1 MKRLVREVGLL
12 YDLLLI
18 LTLSDVLFMLFV
30 RNTLSQALLQFK
42 LEGLYF
48 FYLQFALPWIYI
60 GTTLLLAATLAMRLG
75 IRVRPA
81 LRLGMRLLAL
91 VLPAVYI
98 GVMVWQWQTQGD
110 GDVQL
115 PALMLQSGANWLLAL
130 LGLVLTPALLPAALP
145 VADDEAEGVSEDLW
159 SGIP

>member
-91 VLPAVYI
+91 ALPAVYI

-115 PALMLQSGANWLLAL
+115 PALMLQSGTNWLLAL

-145 VADDEAEGVSEDLW
+145 VADDEADGMSEDL
-159 SGIP
+159 

>member
-48 FYLQFALPWIYI
+48 FYLQFALPWVYI
-60 GTTLLLAATLAMRLG
+60 WTSLLLAATLAMRLG

-81 LRLGMRLLAL
+81 FRLGMRLLAL
-91 VLPAVYI
+91 ALPAVYI

-130 LGLVLTPALLPAALP
+130 LGLVLTPALMPAALP
-145 VADDEAEGVSEDLW
+145 VADDEADGVSEDL
-159 SGIP
+159 

>member
-81 LRLGMRLLAL
+81 RRLGMRLLAL
-91 VLPAVYI
+91 ALPAVYI

-145 VADDEAEGVSEDLW
+145 VADDEADGVSEDL
-159 SGIP
+159 

>member
-48 FYLQFALPWIYI
+48 FYLQFALPWVYI
-60 GTTLLLAATLAMRLG
+60 GTSLLLAATLAMRLG

-81 LRLGMRLLAL
+81 FRLGMRLLAL
-91 VLPAVYI
+91 ALPAVYI

-145 VADDEAEGVSEDLW
+145 VADDEADGVSEDL
-159 SGIP
+159 

>member
-60 GTTLLLAATLAMRLG
+60 GTSLLLAATLAMRLG

-81 LRLGMRLLAL
+81 RRLGMRLLAL
-91 VLPAVYI
+91 ALPAVYI

-145 VADDEAEGVSEDLW
+145 VADDEADGVSEDL
-159 SGIP
+159 

>member
-18 LTLSDVLFMLFV
+18 STLSDVLFMLFV

-81 LRLGMRLLAL
+81 LRLGMRFLAL
-91 VLPAVYI
+91 VLPVVYI

-145 VADDEAEGVSEDLW
+145 VADDEADGVSEDL
-159 SGIP
+159 

>member
-91 VLPAVYI
+91 ALPAVYI

-145 VADDEAEGVSEDLW
+145 VADDEADGVSEDL
-159 SGIP
+159 

>member
-60 GTTLLLAATLAMRLG
+60 GTSLLLATTLAMRLG

-91 VLPAVYI
+91 ALPAVYI

-115 PALMLQSGANWLLAL
+115 PALMLQGGANWLLAL

-145 VADDEAEGVSEDLW
+145 VADDEADGVSEDL
-159 SGIP
+159 

>member
-91 VLPAVYI
+91 ALPAVYI
-98 GVMVWQWQTQGD
+98 G
-110 GDVQL
+110 VQL

-145 VADDEAEGVSEDLW
+145 VADDEADGVSEDL
-159 SGIP
+159 

>member
-60 GTTLLLAATLAMRLG
+60 GTSLLLATTLAMRLG

-81 LRLGMRLLAL
+81 FRLGMRLLVLA
-91 VLPAVYI
+91 LPAVYI

-145 VADDEAEGVSEDLW
+145 VADDEADGVSEDL
-159 SGIP
+159 

>member
-81 LRLGMRLLAL
+81 LRLGMRILAL
-91 VLPAVYI
+91 ALPAVYI
-98 GVMVWQWQTQGD
+98 GVVVWQWQTQGD

-115 PALMLQSGANWLLAL
+115 PALILQGGTNWLLVL

-145 VADDEAEGVSEDLW
+145 VADDEADGVSEDL
-159 SGIP
+159 

>member
-60 GTTLLLAATLAMRLG
+60 GTSLLLAATLAMRLG

-81 LRLGMRLLAL
+81 LRLSMRLLAL

-145 VADDEAEGVSEDLW
+145 VADDEADGVSEDL
-159 SGIP
+159 

>member
-42 LEGLYF
+42 LDGLYF

-60 GTTLLLAATLAMRLG
+60 GTSLLLAATLAMRLG
-75 IRVRPA
+75 IRSRPA
-81 LRLGMRLLAL
+81 LRLGMRILAL
-91 VLPAVYI
+91 VLPAIYI

-115 PALMLQSGANWLLAL
+115 PALMLQSGTNWLLAL

-145 VADDEAEGVSEDLW
+145 VADDEADGMSEDL
-159 SGIP
+159 

>member
-18 LTLSDVLFMLFV
+18 LTLSDVLFVLFV

-91 VLPAVYI
+91 ALPAVYI

-145 VADDEAEGVSEDLW
+145 VADDEADGVSEDL
-159 SGIP
+159 

>member
-48 FYLQFALPWIYI
+48 FYLQFALPWVYI
-60 GTTLLLAATLAMRLG
+60 GTSLLLAATLAMRLG

-81 LRLGMRLLAL
+81 FRLGMRLLAL
-91 VLPAVYI
+91 ALPAVYI
-98 GVMVWQWQTQGD
+98 GVLVWQWQTQGD

-145 VADDEAEGVSEDLW
+145 VADDEADGVSEDL
-159 SGIP
+159 

>member
-91 VLPAVYI
+91 ALPAVYI

-110 GDVQL
+110 GAVQL

-145 VADDEAEGVSEDLW
+145 VADDEADGVSEDL
-159 SGIP
+159 

>member
-30 RNTLSQALLQFK
+30 RNTLSHALLQFK

-145 VADDEAEGVSEDLW
+145 VADDEADGVSEDL
-159 SGIP
+159 

>member
-30 RNTLSQALLQFK
+30 RNTLSQALLQFR
-42 LEGLYF
+42 LDGLYF

-91 VLPAVYI
+91 VLPAVHI

-130 LGLVLTPALLPAALP
+130 LGLALTPALLPTALP
-145 VADDEAEGVSEDLW
+145 VADDEADGVSEDL
-159 SGIP
+159 

>member
-91 VLPAVYI
+91 ALPAVYI

-145 VADDEAEGVSEDLW
+145 VAEDEADGVSED
-159 SGIP
+159 P

>member
-91 VLPAVYI
+91 ALPAVYI

-115 PALMLQSGANWLLAL
+115 PALILQSGANWLLAL

-145 VADDEAEGVSEDLW
+145 VADDEADGVPEDL
-159 SGIP
+159 

>member
-60 GTTLLLAATLAMRLG
+60 GTSLLLAATLAMRLG

-91 VLPAVYI
+91 ALPAVYI

-145 VADDEAEGVSEDLW
+145 VADDEAEEVSEDL
-159 SGIP
+159 

>member
-18 LTLSDVLFMLFV
+18 LTLSDMLFMLFV

-60 GTTLLLAATLAMRLG
+60 GTSLLLAATLAMRLG

-91 VLPAVYI
+91 ALPAVYI

-145 VADDEAEGVSEDLW
+145 VAEDEADGVSEDL
-159 SGIP
+159 

>member
-60 GTTLLLAATLAMRLG
+60 GTTLLLATTLAMRLG

-81 LRLGMRLLAL
+81 LRLGMRILAL
-91 VLPAVYI
+91 VLPAIYI

-115 PALMLQSGANWLLAL
+115 PALMLQSGTNWLLAL

-145 VADDEAEGVSEDLW
+145 VADDEADGMSEDL
-159 SGIP
+159 

>member
-145 VADDEAEGVSEDLW
+145 VADGVSEDL
-159 SGIP
+159 

>member
-98 GVMVWQWQTQGD
+98 GVMVWQW
-110 GDVQL
+110 

-145 VADDEAEGVSEDLW
+145 VADDEADGVPEDL
-159 SGIP
+159 

>member
-75 IRVRPA
+75 MRVRPA

-91 VLPAVYI
+91 ALPAVYI

-145 VADDEAEGVSEDLW
+145 VAEDEADGVSEDL
-159 SGIP
+159 

>member
-42 LEGLYF
+42 LDGLYF

-60 GTTLLLAATLAMRLG
+60 GTSLLLAATLAMRLG
-75 IRVRPA
+75 IRSRPA
-81 LRLGMRLLAL
+81 LRLGMRILAL
-91 VLPAVYI
+91 VLPAIYI

-115 PALMLQSGANWLLAL
+115 PALMLQSGTNWLLAL
-130 LGLVLTPALLPAALP
+130 LGLVLTHALLPSALP
-145 VADDEAEGVSEDLW
+145 VADD
-159 SGIP
+159 

>member
-48 FYLQFALPWIYI
+48 FYLQFALPWVYI
-60 GTTLLLAATLAMRLG
+60 GTSLLLAATLAMRLG

-81 LRLGMRLLAL
+81 FRLGMRLLAL
-91 VLPAVYI
+91 ALPAVYI

-130 LGLVLTPALLPAALP
+130 LGLVLTPALLPAALS
-145 VADDEAEGVSEDLW
+145 VADDEADGVSEDL
-159 SGIP
+159 

>member
-91 VLPAVYI
+91 ALPAVYT

-145 VADDEAEGVSEDLW
+145 VADDEADGVSEDL
-159 SGIP
+159 

>member
-60 GTTLLLAATLAMRLG
+60 GTSLLLAATLAMRLG
-75 IRVRPA
+75 IRSRPA
-81 LRLGMRLLAL
+81 LRLGMRILAL
-91 VLPAVYI
+91 VLPAIYI

-115 PALMLQSGANWLLAL
+115 PALMLQSGTNWLLAL

-145 VADDEAEGVSEDLW
+145 VADDEADGMSEDL
-159 SGIP
+159 

>member
-91 VLPAVYI
+91 ALPAVYI

-145 VADDEAEGVSEDLW
+145 VAEDEADGVSEDL
-159 SGIP
+159 

>member
-18 LTLSDVLFMLFV
+18 LTLLDVLFMLFV

-91 VLPAVYI
+91 ALPAVYI

-130 LGLVLTPALLPAALP
+130 LGLALTPALLPAALP
-145 VADDEAEGVSEDLW
+145 VADDEADGVSEDL
-159 SGIP
+159 